1 MKECT
6 RLEECNTEKIFD
18 RNSVRMKSVRLKECK
33 IGRVKDW
40 KSERLEE
47 CKIGRVQDISEDCEI
62 GRYCENVSCFIT
74 VIVSLF
80 QS

>member
-1 MKECT
+1 MW
-6 RLEECNTEKIFD
+6 
-18 RNSVRMKSVRLKECK
+18 KSVIFGKCK
-33 IGRVKDW
+33 TERVQDW

-47 CKIGRVQDISEDCEI
+47 CKIGRVQDISEEDCKI
-62 GRYCENVSCFIT
+62 GRDCENVSCFIT